1 MLRNFPRENV
11 PTACLKLKTVLSV
24 LGNKTPSNA
33 VRTILEGFAHASTD
47 TFRDVCKSKIAMR
60 GDSIYATLCAAITL
74 QAQLSTML
82 DDLEQKYQQLI
93 TAKKWE
99 GVGHTGMEKSGK
111 SAFSASPDHKDEAE
125 SYAAYI
131 KNKGNKTPSILM
143 IGPSSKPVIT
153 VAIRDM
159 SSLNAVSILLQ
170 RLMALFPCQVR
181 NGQTYHLLPL
191 PWLTATSL

>member
-1 MLRNFPRENV
+1 MQ
-11 PTACLKLKTVLSV
+11 
-24 LGNKTPSNA
+24 
-33 VRTILEGFAHASTD
+33 
-47 TFRDVCKSKIAMR
+47 
-60 GDSIYATLCAAITL
+60 GDIIYTTLCAAIDL

-93 TAKKWE
+93 TAMKWE
-99 GVGHTGMEKSGK
+99 EVGHTGMEKSGK

-125 SYAAYI
+125 LYAAYI

-143 IGPSSKPVIT
+143 IVPSFKPVIT

-159 SSLNAVSILLQ
+159 SSLNAVIILLQ
-170 RLMALFPCQVR
+170 RLMALITRQVI

-191 PWLTATSL
+191 PWLAVTSL